1 MNLVFP
7 PLYAIISADCF
18 PGDPAV
24 WAERLAI
31 AGAGIIQYRDKA
43 AAPRV
48 VLAAAQRLAAL
59 ARRFSFRFI
68 LNDRPDLAALCQAG
82 GVHLGQDDLPV
93 EAARRICGEACWVGV
108 STHNLPQLRAAAAT
122 SADYMAVGPIFA
134 TTTKQKQDP
143 VVGVEFIRQ
152 ARAMTPK
159 PLVAIGGITAETAI
173 DVFRAGAD
181 AVAVAGDLARA
192 GDLTARVQQY
202 LRAASEARG
211 TGRNSPRWS

>member
-1 MNLVFP
+1 
-7 PLYAIISADCF
+7 
-18 PGDPAV
+18 
-24 WAERLAI
+24 
-31 AGAGIIQYRDKA
+31 
-43 AAPRV
+43 
-48 VLAAAQRLAAL
+48 
-59 ARRFSFRFI
+59 
-68 LNDRPDLAALCQAG
+68 
-82 GVHLGQDDLPV
+82 
-93 EAARRICGEACWVGV
+93 
-108 STHNLPQLRAAAAT
+108 
-122 SADYMAVGPIFA
+122 MAVGPIFA